1 MLERIGNAKIPFR
14 LSHFSFLNSKEQ
26 AMAEKFQCPSC
37 GGGIDYDG
45 RDAATMRCPY
55 CNTSIVIPESLRPK
69 PKAPEPS
76 PMDFGRRQQPTVIT
90 VSTGAPAMEI
100 DRETAGKVAKTAV
113 GCSVFGILLSV
124 LLPVFLIVLVGGI
137 VWYAFSTAM
146 PGGDSVNPFADMG
159 ITMPDVPGVT
169 SGFAPVSLAFGAE
182 GTGAGSFEQGWSG
195 GVDSEGR
202 IYVVDY
208 QSSRIQVFDSEG
220 EFITQWQPEG
230 EYISSLAVAR
240 DGTVYA
246 VYGGDIH
253 KFNGADGSDLG
264 VVTAAGTGLGSG
276 ATLMDDLYF
285 DDVALTPD
293 GGLIAVGNDTIVR
306 LNNRSEITLTIP
318 NAIESIT
325 DENPSTLHIAEDGI
339 GNIYVASQRENSIFK
354 FNSEGRYQQRFG
366 SEGDGEDQFLGF
378 IDGLTIDSKGR
389 IYTADFKG
397 IQVFDSTNGQWLG
410 QINKPESGLSI
421 YDIAVTPDNNL
432 LAVATHRVFKF
443 ALPE

>member
-1 MLERIGNAKIPFR
+1 
-14 LSHFSFLNSKEQ
+14 
-26 AMAEKFQCPSC
+26 MAEKFQCPSC

-69 PKAPEPS
+69 TKTPDPAT
-76 PMDFGRRQQPTVIT
+76 MDFGRGGRQPQVIT
-90 VSTGAPAMEI
+90 VSTGAPSVQL
-100 DRETAGKVAKTAV
+100 DPKTAGNVAKTAA
-113 GCSVFGILLSV
+113 GCGIVGILISILIP
-124 LLPVFLIVLVGGI
+124 LLITGAVVAA
-137 VWYAFSTAM
+137 VWYGLSATM
-146 PGGDSVNPFADMG
+146 PGGSANPFADLG
-159 ITMPDVPGVT
+159 ITMPNVPGVT
-169 SGFAPVSLAFGAE
+169 GGFAPVTLSFGAE

-195 GVDSEGR
+195 GVDGEGR

-220 EFITQWQPEG
+220 DFVTQWQPDG

-246 VYGGDIH
+246 VYGGKIH

-264 VVTAAGTGLGSG
+264 VVVAAGTGLGSG
-276 ATLMDDLYF
+276 APLLDDIYF
-285 DDVALTPD
+285 DDVAITPD
-293 GGLIAVGNDTIVR
+293 GGLIAIGDDTIVR
-306 LNNRSEITLTIP
+306 FNSKSEVTLNLP

-325 DENPSTLHIAEDGI
+325 DETQSTQHIAEDGI

-354 FNSEGRYQQRFG
+354 FNSEGKYQQRFG
-366 SEGDGEDQFLGF
+366 SEGDDDDQFMGF
-378 IDGLTIDSKGR
+378 IDGLAIDSKGR

-397 IQVFDSTNGQWLG
+397 VQVFDSTNGQWLG
-410 QINKPESGLSI
+410 QINKPESGTSI
-421 YDIAVTPDNNL
+421 YDISVTPANEL
-432 LAVATHRVFKF
+432 LVVSTHRVFKF